1 MSTAPLLKHLSRLLI
16 ALVKHFK
23 LRLALKAQL
32 HLAAIFLSLSFFSKC
47 QITPHADPHFQTF
60 AHTVHSLQN
69 GFLHL
74 ILPLIHPFF
83 SANSAHLKYTSCSPS
98 LQPLPVQS
106 VLHPRSRGILS
117 DSRSDHV
124 PSFPHTHQSQTQ
136 MLSPFSKL

>member
-1 MSTAPLLKHLSRLLI
+1 MAVLLKHLPWLPI

-23 LRLALKAQL
+23 LRLALKAQP
-32 HLAAIFLSLSFFSKC
+32 HLAAIFLSLSSFSKC

-60 AHTVHSLQN
+60 AQTVHSLQN

-83 SANSAHLKYTSCSPS
+83 SANSGHLNYTSCAHS
-98 LQPLPVQS
+98 LQPLPFQS
-106 VLHPRSRGILS
+106 ALQPRSREILS

-124 PSFPHTHQSQTQ
+124 PSCPHTHQSQTQ
-136 MLSPFSKL
+136 LLSPFSTL